1 MDTRAAITALLSTV
15 NDHTAVHPYGDGLL
29 VDLPLNYGDGDAVRV
44 LIEPMGDGYRVSDRA
59 AAHVLLSMAGVNPA
73 EGKAADAIAEVR
85 RSTHLNGVD
94 AAPGE
99 LATFGTAEMLGTM
112 ILDVGQASLRVDQL
126 RWLAVTRPSARFVD
140 QVAQRVRSWAGER
153 RQVHRGAE
161 IPLKSGRKRP
171 VTLTVA
177 SGSRV
182 AYLQA
187 LSRRDPDQATEHCY
201 YLFSLADEVPA
212 PFKIAALDGRAGEWP
227 SQLVDELKL
236 VGSVE
241 YFDDPISLE
250 HRLDQIVPPPSAAMV

>member
-1 MDTRAAITALLSTV
+1 MEARTAIAAVLRAV
-15 NDHTAVHPYGDGLL
+15 NDHTAVRPYGDGLL

-44 LIEPMGDGYRVSDRA
+44 LVEPMGDGYRVSDRA
-59 AAHVLLSMAGVNPA
+59 AAHMLLSMAGVNPN

-85 RSTHLNGVD
+85 RSTQLNGVD

-99 LATFGTAEMLGTM
+99 LATFGTTDDLGTL
-112 ILDVGQASLRVDQL
+112 ILDVAQASLRVDQL
-126 RWLAVTRPSARFVD
+126 RWLAVTRPSARFV
-140 QVAQRVRSWAGER
+140 E
-153 RQVHRGAE
+153 VHRGAE

-177 SGSRV
+177 SGNKV

-201 YLFSLADEVPA
+201 YLFSLAEEVPA

-227 SQLVDELKL
+227 SQLVEELKL

-241 YFDDPISLE
+241 YFDDPTSLE
-250 HRLDQIVPPPSAAMV
+250 HRLDRIVPPPAAALV